1 MRIKVFLEKE
11 NAHKSV
17 EIPKG
22 QTIESVLKRMKI
34 NPQTVIVVKNGEVV
48 TEQDSL
54 RENDSLKILSVKLG
68 G

>member
-1 MRIKVFLEKE
+1 MRIKIFLEKE
-11 NAHKSV
+11 NKRRIM

-22 QTIESVLKRMKI
+22 QTIESALRKLGI

-48 TEQDSL
+48 PEQDCL
-54 RENDSLKILSVKLG
+54 GNGDELKILSVKLG

>member
-1 MRIKVFLEKE
+1 MRIKIFFERDNKQ
-11 NAHKSV
+11 KSL

-22 QTIESVLKRMKI
+22 QTIESLLKKLRI

-48 TEQDSL
+48 PEQETLSVGD
-54 RENDSLKILSVKLG
+54 ELKILSVKLG